1 VVLLHGLNDAHLTWW
16 QIAPELGRDRR
27 VFALDLPGH
36 GLSDRPDVD
45 YTLAWYGQIVAHWI
59 ESLGVPEVDIVGHS
73 LGGGIALVLLRVCR
87 SRIRRLVLAAPGG
100 LGREIS
106 FLLRLASLPGV
117 VERMGQPFMGF
128 GTWLALRRLQP
139 KLPRD
144 HIFALGAMNAQR
156 GTARALAR
164 TAHDLVDWRGQ
175 RHCFLLHAHE
185 IADLPPITV
194 LWGDRDSVLPIAH
207 GRALAREV
215 EGMRFE
221 ELAGCGHFLHHDNS
235 EMFLR
240 VVRDAIDAT
249 SWPPMRACAN
259 PAASSVLPVPP
270 CAVSTTVSPGRR
282 ARSGPVSGRGS
293 WESERGGII
302 PDSNVGAREGAP
314 APCVTTLKAS
324 PPWHLM
330 HVQDGPV
337 SGMLVGD

>member
-1 VVLLHGLNDAHLTWW
+1 MTLHWLEYGHQGTRPPVVLLHGLNDAHLTWW

-249 SWPPMRACAN
+249 SLPPMRLRASHETALLAGSSSPSDVPTRWWRLACG
-259 PAASSVLPVPP
+259 AAI
-270 CAVSTTVSPGRR
+270 AQVSTSQVST
-282 ARSGPVSGRGS
+282 SQVS
-293 WESERGGII
+293 
-302 PDSNVGAREGAP
+302 
-314 APCVTTLKAS
+314 T
-324 PPWHLM
+324 
-330 HVQDGPV
+330 
-337 SGMLVGD
+337 